1 MATFTELLAEVY
13 TLTIRPDLVA
23 ETKSAVKA
31 ATLKAHQMDF
41 FYKDLYEVGVQFST
55 ADYIQAL
62 EYRTITPRYR
72 ALKYIRKTDVEGT
85 PGAFLS
91 VITPA
96 LSLDRYGAQR
106 EDICYGAGEV
116 IQIKSS
122 TMLQYVLFGC
132 YRNPDITE
140 ATYDSWIAIDHPYA
154 IVYEA
159 AAIVFKTI
167 GQDEKS
173 VVFKRLTDEQFQMV
187 KASNIEIEGV

>member
-1 MATFTELLAEVY
+1 MATFAELLTDVY
-13 TLTIRPDLVA
+13 TLTNRPDLVN
-23 ETKSAVKA
+23 ETKQAVKA

-55 ADYIQAL
+55 SDYIQAL

-72 ALKYIRKTDVEGT
+72 ALKYIRKTDISGV
-85 PGAFLS
+85 PGAFLD

-96 LSLDRYGAQR
+96 LSLDRYGYNR

-122 TMLQYVLFGC
+122 TLLQYILFGC

-140 ATYDSWIAIDHPYA
+140 ATYSSWIAVDHPFA

-159 AAIVFKTI
+159 AATVFKTI
-167 GQDEKS
+167 GQDEKAAI
-173 VVFKRLTDEQFQMV
+173 FKKLTDEQFMMV
-187 KASNIEIEGV
+187 KESNIEVEGV